1 MVNYNL
7 PKKCT
12 ENVWNK
18 LLDSVMDENSSNN
31 DDIYENNNVINDDER
46 DFIIENKKEFN

>member
-1 MVNYNL
+1 ML
-7 PKKCT
+7 KKFT
-12 ENVWNK
+12 ENIWNK
-18 LLDSVMDENSSNN
+18 LLDSVRDENISNN